1 MPIRRLPEHVIN
13 RIAAGEVIERPAAV
27 VRELVENALDASARR
42 VEIVFRHG
50 GRTLIEVDDDGRG
63 MPPDDL
69 RLSIERHATSKL
81 TDDALIAISTLG
93 FRGEALASI
102 AAVARLAITSRAAGS
117 DEAWR
122 LDAEPGKEPRLTPAA
137 RTEGTRVSVHDL
149 FFATPARLKFLRSA
163 RAENMET
170 ARLVRRLA
178 LARPD
183 VAFAL
188 ITDERRVIDLP
199 AQTAEA
205 RIGAILGRDFAANG
219 FEVSAA
225 RDGYLVTGRASLPTF
240 SRGQP
245 DLQFLFVNGRPVVDP
260 LLTGAARAAYRDVL
274 AAGRHPLLL
283 LHVDCAAELVDVNVH
298 PAKREV
304 RFRDP
309 ALVRGLIVGALKQ
322 GIAEHGGKSAGHL
335 GPQLA
340 ARAMPSSPSPAA
352 RAAAFAAQSPP
363 PAGLAEA
370 AVQPLAAP
378 SARVE
383 PPPAADPQMRDYP
396 LGAALAQLHDTYILA
411 QSADGLVIVDQHAA
425 HERLTL
431 ERLKRQRE
439 GEGIARQPLLI
450 PQVVTLDA
458 ASRER
463 LLAAAEALAALG
475 LVLEPFGDDAI
486 AVSEVPALIAGH
498 ADIAQLVRDIA
509 ADLAQDDTPHAL
521 HERIEEVLATF
532 ACHHSVR
539 AGRRLSIDEMNA
551 LLRDM
556 EATERSGQCNH
567 GRPTWVKLSRAD
579 LERMFGRK

>member
-1 MPIRRLPEHVIN
+1 MSIRRLPEHVIN

-27 VRELVENALDASARR
+27 VRELVENALDAGARR

-63 MPPDDL
+63 MTPDDL

-81 TDDALIAISTLG
+81 TDDELIAISTLG

-102 AAVARLAITSRAAGS
+102 AAVARLSIISRAAGS
-117 DEAWR
+117 GEAWR
-122 LDAEPGKEPRLTPAA
+122 LDAEPGKEPRLAPAA
-137 RTEGTRVSVHDL
+137 RASGTRVSVRDL
-149 FFATPARLKFLRSA
+149 FFATPARLKFLRSV
-163 RAENMET
+163 RAENMGT

-205 RIGAILGRDFAANG
+205 RIGAILGRDFPANG
-219 FEVSAA
+219 FAVSAA

-283 LHVDCAAELVDVNVH
+283 LHVDCAADLVDVNVH

-309 ALVRGLIVGALKQ
+309 ALVRGLIIGALKQ

-335 GPQLA
+335 GPRLA
-340 ARAMPSSPSPAA
+340 ARAMPPSPSPAA
-352 RAAAFAAQSPP
+352 RAAAFAANSPL

-370 AVQPLAAP
+370 AAQPLAAP

-383 PPPAADPQMRDYP
+383 AATEDAQDYP

-463 LLAAAEALAALG
+463 LLAAAGTLSELG
-475 LVLEPFGDDAI
+475 LALEPFGDDAI

-509 ADLAQDDTPHAL
+509 ADLAQDETPHSL
-521 HERIEEVLATF
+521 HERIEEVLSTF

-539 AGRRLSIDEMNA
+539 AGRRLSVDEMNA

-567 GRPTWVKLSRAD
+567 GRPTWVTLSRAD